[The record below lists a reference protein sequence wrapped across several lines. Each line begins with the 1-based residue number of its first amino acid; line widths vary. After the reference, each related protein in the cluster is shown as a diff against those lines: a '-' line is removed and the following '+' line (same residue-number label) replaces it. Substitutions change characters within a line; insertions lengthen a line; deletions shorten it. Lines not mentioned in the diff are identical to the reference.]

1 MERRKFSRVNMDL
14 AMRYRF
20 LLLDSNKGSTGK
32 GILKNISQGG
42 MYFKCAPPLSLEDGK
57 IGDFTLETTPIRGL
71 TSRLW
76 ALIKVVRIE
85 SPAENSGDFGIAVQ
99 FLSNLRIEPRS

>member
-14 AMRYRF
+14 AMRYQF
-20 LLLDSNKGSTGK
+20 VLQDSTEGSTGK
-32 GILKNISQGG
+32 GFLKNISQGG
-42 MYFKCAPPLSLEDGK
+42 MYFKCAPPLSLKDGS

-76 ALIKVVRIE
+76 ALVKVVRVE
-85 SPAENSGDFGIAVQ
+85 PPAENSSDFGIAVK
-99 FLSNLRIEPRS
+99 FLSNLRIRT